1 MGPDDLEALLR
12 TARAAVEAA
21 SHAALRHWRR
31 TLRVEHKADRS
42 PVTAADREAEAAVL
56 EVVRRRWP
64 HDAVLAEESGA
75 MPGTTGRRWIVDP
88 LDGTRGFARGGTFWG
103 PLVAVEREG
112 TVLAGAMAMPALGE
126 TYWAARG
133 TGAFRDGHALWV
145 TDQGRWSEAILSL
158 GELPH
163 LLRGPWAP
171 AVGTLIQSAGQA
183 RCYGDLA
190 ACALLLNGRA
200 DVWLESGVAPWDLA
214 PLQVLVEEAGGRC
227 TDFAGARGLAS
238 GQALAAGPAL
248 HAHALA
254 VLAGT
259 ESVSSPAADGHPDR

>member
-1 MGPDDLEALLR
+1 MGRDDLDALLH
-12 TARAAVEAA
+12 TARAAVDAA
-21 SHAALRHWRR
+21 SHAAMRHWRR
-31 TLRVEHKADRS
+31 TLRVERKADRS
-42 PVTAADREAEAAVL
+42 PVTAADRDAEAAIL

-64 HDAVLAEESGA
+64 DDAVLAEEGGA
-75 MPGTTGRRWIVDP
+75 TPGGSGRRWIVDP

-112 TVLAGAMAMPALGE
+112 LVLAGAMALPALGE

-145 TDQGRWSEAILSL
+145 PDTADWADAVLSL

-163 LLRGPWAP
+163 LLRGPHAGG
-171 AVGTLIQSAGQA
+171 VRTLIETAGQA

-190 ACALLLNGRA
+190 ACALLLTGRA

-214 PLQVLVEEAGGRC
+214 ALQVLVEEAGGRF
-227 TDFAGARGLAS
+227 TDFAGGTGFDA
-238 GQALAAGPAL
+238 GQALAAGAAL
-248 HAHALA
+248 HAHALT
-254 VLAGT
+254 VLTTT
-259 ESVSSPAADGHPDR
+259 ESVSVPVADGHPPR

>member
-1 MGPDDLEALLR
+1 MPPDDLDALLH

-31 TLRVEHKADRS
+31 TLRVERKADRS

-56 EVVRRRWP
+56 AVVRRRWP
-64 HDAVLAEESGA
+64 RDAVLAEESGA
-75 MPGTTGRRWIVDP
+75 TAGETGRRWVVDP

-112 TVLAGAMAMPALGE
+112 TVLAGAMALPALGE

-133 TGAFRDGHALWV
+133 QGTFRDGHALWV
-145 TDQGRWSEAILSL
+145 TDQPAWAEAVLSL

-163 LLRGPWAP
+163 LLRDPWGP
-171 AVGTLIQSAGQA
+171 AVRTLVDTAGQA

-200 DVWLESGVAPWDLA
+200 DAWLESGVAPWDLA
-214 PLQVLVEEAGGRC
+214 ALQVLVEEAGGRC
-227 TDFAGARGLAS
+227 TDFAGKGGLTA

-254 VLAGT
+254 VLTGT
-259 ESVSSPAADGHPDR
+259 ETVSHPVEDGHPRR

>member
-1 MGPDDLEALLR
+1 MASDDLEALLQ

-31 TLRVEHKADRS
+31 TLRVERKADRS

-56 EVVRRRWP
+56 AVLRRRWP

-75 MPGTTGRRWIVDP
+75 APGESGRRWIVDP

-112 TVLAGAMAMPALGE
+112 RVLAGAMALPALGE

-145 TDQGRWSEAILSL
+145 TDQGTWSEAVLSL

-163 LLRGPWAP
+163 LLRGPSAP
-171 AVGTLIQSAGQA
+171 AVGTLIQTAAQA

-200 DVWLESGVAPWDLA
+200 DVWLENGVAPWDLA

-227 TDFAGARGLAS
+227 TDFAGRAGLGA

-254 VLAGT
+254 VLGRT
-259 ESVSSPAADGHPDR
+259 ESVSPPAADGHPQG

>member
-1 MGPDDLEALLR
+1 MASDDLDALLHA
-12 TARAAVEAA
+12 ARQAVEAA

-31 TLRVEHKADRS
+31 TLHVERKADRS
-42 PVTAADREAEAAVL
+42 PVTVADREAEAAVL
-56 EVVRRRWP
+56 QVLRRRFP
-64 HDAVLAEESGA
+64 HDAVLAEESGEA
-75 MPGTTGRRWIVDP
+75 AGTTGRRWIVDP

-112 TVLAGAMAMPALGE
+112 TVLAGAMALPALGE

-133 TGAFRDGHALWV
+133 QGAFRDGHALWV
-145 TDQGRWSEAILSL
+145 SVETRWSEAVLSL
-158 GELPH
+158 GELRH
-163 LLRGPWAP
+163 LLAGRSAA
-171 AVGTLIQSAGQA
+171 AVGSLIESAGQA

-214 PLQVLVEEAGGRC
+214 ALQVLVEEAGGRC
-227 TDFAGARGLAS
+227 SDFAGNPGLGS

-248 HAHALA
+248 HAHALT
-254 VLAGT
+254 VLGGT
-259 ESVSSPAADGHPDR
+259 ESVSPPAPDGHPPR